1 MSMAALMP
9 ENGDAMA
16 FEMIVGLW
24 VADHEKYAQYRAEMT
39 PLLEAAGGRFRYDFE
54 VSRTLKCDEGHDVNR
69 VFMIQFPDQ
78 AAKERFFAD
87 PRYLKI
93 RERLFTS
100 SVERTIRIAQY
111 ESGR

>member
-9 ENGDAMA
+9 ENGDPMA

-24 VADHEKYAQYRAEMT
+24 VADQEKYAQYRAEMT

-54 VSRTLKCDEGHDVNR
+54 VARTLKCDEGHDVNR

-78 AAKERFFAD
+78 AAKEVFFAD
-87 PRYLKI
+87 PRYLEI
-93 RERLFTS
+93 RGRLFTAA
-100 SVERTIRIAQY
+100 VERTIRIAQY
-111 ESGR
+111 TT